1 MKDFI
6 LRQEERL
13 YFRITEQG
21 IIFQTELQKKFLGL
35 FMSLSSVHFL
45 ASSLVAKSRVCN
57 VTRRPVSI
65 VSMILSPRGLS
76 LSSPR
81 SS

>member
-21 IIFQTELQKKFLGL
+21 IIFQTELQKKVSRPIHVAFICAFSRFLPCCQVEGL
-35 FMSLSSVHFL
+35 QRYQT
-45 ASSLVAKSRVCN
+45 SRIDRVYDSF
-57 VTRRPVSI
+57 P
-65 VSMILSPRGLS
+65 
-76 LSSPR
+76 
-81 SS
+81 